1 MFGLCAFLDPCFTE
15 FLCGNDYITSDS
27 AKSKWVYEAELTN
40 KQTAGLNFDIMA
52 GLEEVGM
59 KKGTRIAL
67 ILGAIPFITM
77 VFALPL
83 VNRIEPIILGLPF
96 LLFWLLAWV
105 VLTPFILALAY
116 KLEKKHNP
124 PDEGEDG

>member
-1 MFGLCAFLDPCFTE
+1 
-15 FLCGNDYITSDS
+15 
-27 AKSKWVYEAELTN
+27 
-40 KQTAGLNFDIMA
+40 
-52 GLEEVGM
+52 M

-105 VLTPFILALAY
+105 VLTPFILFLAY
-116 KLEKKHNP
+116 KFEKKFNP
-124 PDEGEDG
+124 PDEGEDE